1 MTPEVPEFLRTSLA
15 GNTPVHWLEV
25 VARLGAAAILG
36 LGVTWLYRITRPKAH
51 VTTSFAVT
59 LVLLSVL
66 IAMVTQIIGTNVALA
81 FSLVGA
87 LSIVRFRTVVRD
99 TEDTA
104 FVIFSVVI
112 GMAVGTQNL
121 PVALIGYVVV
131 GATVFLMKPR
141 RVSRTLDEA
150 QYLVTMRVGL
160 GHDVESLVGS
170 VLDAHLKRRHL
181 MSMGT
186 VKQGLSVEVAYS
198 GTMSDDRQPELLVK
212 ALNRLEGVQGVDLA
226 RQVATGAP
234 DPVW

>member
-1 MTPEVPEFLRTSLA
+1 MPEFLHASLL
-15 GNTPVHWLEV
+15 GNTPVHWLDV
-25 VARLGAAAILG
+25 VVRLVTAVILG

-121 PVALIGYVVV
+121 AVALIGYVIV
-131 GATVFLMKPR
+131 GGTVFLMKPR
-141 RVSRTLDEA
+141 RVRRTLDEA
-150 QYLVTMRVGL
+150 QYRVTIRVGL
-160 GHDVESLVGS
+160 GHDVESLVGT
-170 VLDAHLKRRHL
+170 VLDAHMKYRHL
-181 MSMGT
+181 VSMGT

-198 GTMSDDRQPELLVK
+198 GGISDDRQPESLVK

-226 RQVATGAP
+226 RQAATAAG
-234 DPVW
+234 DPWW

>member
-1 MTPEVPEFLRTSLA
+1 MPEFLRTSLL
-15 GNTPVHWLEV
+15 GNTPAHWLDV
-25 VARLGAAAILG
+25 VIRLVTAVILG
-36 LGVTWLYRITRPKAH
+36 FGVTWLYRVTRPKTQ
-51 VTTSFAVT
+51 VTKSFAVT

-66 IAMVTQIIGTNVALA
+66 IAMVTQIIGSNIALA

-121 PVALIGYVVV
+121 VVALTGYVIV
-131 GATVFLMKPR
+131 GGTVFLMKPR
-141 RVSRTLDEA
+141 RISRTLDEA
-150 QYLVTMRVGL
+150 QYMVTIRVGL
-160 GHDVESLVGS
+160 GYDVEPLVGT
-170 VLDAHLKRRHL
+170 VLDAHMQRRHL

-186 VKQGLSVEVAYS
+186 VKQGMSVEVAYS
-198 GTMSDDRQPELLVK
+198 GSISDDRQPESLVK

-226 RQVATGAP
+226 RQATTAAP
-234 DPVW
+234 DPWW

>member
-1 MTPEVPEFLRTSLA
+1 VPDFLRTSLL
-15 GNTPVHWLEV
+15 GNTPVPWWDLV
-25 VARLGAAAILG
+25 IRLGTAVILG
-36 LGVTWLYRITRPKAH
+36 FGVTWLYRVTRPKAH
-51 VTTSFAVT
+51 VTNSFAVT

-66 IAMVTQIIGTNVALA
+66 IAMVTQIIGSNVALA

-104 FVIFSVVI
+104 FVIFSVVN

-121 PVALIGYVVV
+121 AIALIGYVIV

-150 QYLVTMRVGL
+150 QYLVTLRVGL
-160 GHDVESLVGS
+160 GHDVESLVGT
-170 VLDAHLKRRHL
+170 VLDAHMKRRHL

-186 VKQGLSVEVAYS
+186 VKQGMSVEVAYS
-198 GTMSDDRQPELLVK
+198 GSISNDRQPESLVK

-226 RQVATGAP
+226 RQATTGAS
-234 DPVW
+234 DPWW

>member
-1 MTPEVPEFLRTSLA
+1 MPDFLRTSLLD
-15 GNTPVHWLEV
+15 NTPVHWLDV
-25 VARLGAAAILG
+25 VIRLVTAAILG
-36 LGVTWLYRITRPKAH
+36 FGVTWLYRVTRPKAH
-51 VTTSFAVT
+51 VTNSFAVT

-66 IAMVTQIIGTNVALA
+66 IAMVTQIIGSNVALA

-121 PVALIGYVVV
+121 VVALSGYVIV
-131 GATVFLMKPR
+131 GGTVFLMKPK
-141 RVSRTLDEA
+141 RVRRTLDEA
-150 QYLVTMRVGL
+150 QYLVTIRVGL
-160 GHDVESLVGS
+160 GHDVEPLVGT
-170 VLDAHLKRRHL
+170 VLDAHMKRRHL
-181 MSMGT
+181 VSMGT

-198 GTMSDDRQPELLVK
+198 GSVSDDRQPESLVK

-226 RQVATGAP
+226 RQVPTAAS
-234 DPVW
+234 DPWW

>member
-1 MTPEVPEFLRTSLA
+1 MPEFLRTSLL
-15 GNTPVHWLEV
+15 GNTPVHWLDV
-25 VARLGAAAILG
+25 VIRLGTAVILG
-36 LGVTWLYRITRPKAH
+36 LGVTWLYRVTRPKAH
-51 VTTSFAVT
+51 VTKSFAVT
-59 LVLLSVL
+59 LVLLSIL
-66 IAMVTQIIGTNVALA
+66 IAMVTQIIGQNVALA

-104 FVIFSVVI
+104 FVIFSVVL

-121 PVALIGYVVV
+121 SVALIGYIIV
-131 GATVFLMKPR
+131 GGTVFLMKPR

-150 QYLVTMRVGL
+150 QYLVTIRVGL
-160 GHDVESLVGS
+160 GHDVESLVGA
-170 VLDAHLKRRHL
+170 VLDAHMKRRHL

-198 GTMSDDRQPELLVK
+198 GSISDDRQPESLVK

-226 RQVATGAP
+226 RQATTGAS
-234 DPVW
+234 DPLW

>member
-1 MTPEVPEFLRTSLA
+1 MPEFLRTSLL
-15 GNTPVHWLEV
+15 GNTPVHWLDGV
-25 VARLGAAAILG
+25 IRLGTAAILG
-36 LGVTWLYRITRPKAH
+36 FGVTWLYRVTRPKAH
-51 VTTSFAVT
+51 VTKSFAVT

-66 IAMVTQIIGTNVALA
+66 IAMVTQIIGQNVALA

-104 FVIFSVVI
+104 FVIFSVVL

-121 PVALIGYVVV
+121 TVALIGFVIV

-150 QYLVTMRVGL
+150 QYLVTIRVGL
-160 GHDVESLVGS
+160 GHDVEPLVGT
-170 VLDAHLKRRHL
+170 VLDAHMKRRHL

-198 GTMSDDRQPELLVK
+198 GSISDDRQPESLVK

-226 RQVATGAP
+226 RQATTNAQ
-234 DPVW
+234 DPWW

>member
-1 MTPEVPEFLRTSLA
+1 MPEFLRTSLL
-15 GNTPVHWLEV
+15 GNAPLNWLDV
-25 VARLGAAAILG
+25 VIRLTAAVVLG
-36 LGVTWLYRITRPKAH
+36 FGVTWLYRVTRPKAH
-51 VTTSFAVT
+51 VTKSFAVT
-59 LVLLSVL
+59 LVLLAVL
-66 IAMVTQIIGTNVALA
+66 IAMVTQIIGQNVALA

-104 FVIFSVVI
+104 FVIFAVVI

-121 PVALIGYVVV
+121 VTALTGYVIVA
-131 GATVFLMKPR
+131 GSVFLMKPR

-150 QYLVTMRVGL
+150 QYLVTIRVGL
-160 GHDVESLVGS
+160 GHDVESLVGA

-198 GTMSDDRQPELLVK
+198 GGISDDRQPESLVK

-226 RQVATGAP
+226 RQTPTAAG
-234 DPVW
+234 DPSW